1 MIDQVPASRSQVIGN
16 HKRRCFCV
24 FGRVIRVLTPAL
36 EAQRSEAR
44 QLLAEVRD
52 ALVRFDAAH
61 EDEVAM
67 ATSIGQLDE
76 LFLLVVVGEFNAGKS
91 AFINALVGQPALQ
104 EGVTPTTARIH
115 VLKYGDTLTRQSSD
129 GGIQIVQAPVDV
141 LREIHIVDTPGTNA
155 IIREHEQLTN
165 EFVPRSDLVLF
176 VTSADRPFTET
187 ERQFL
192 ETIRGWGKKIVVVI
206 NKADIFE
213 RESDLGEVVAFVRD
227 AARSLLG
234 RSPDVFPVSA
244 RLAQRAKAG
253 EPALWTASRFEALES
268 YLRNTLDEK
277 SRFRLKLAN
286 PLGVAQALAGRYATI
301 ASERLIL
308 LRDDL
313 FLLDQVERELAV
325 YRSDL
330 ARGFE
335 LRMSAVEK
343 VLIEMEGRGHRYFED
358 TMRIGRVVD
367 LLNRARMQKE
377 FEEQVVGDS
386 PRQIEQ
392 RVTELIDWLIDED
405 FRQWQAITARLAER
419 ERQHTSRRLG
429 APGIGTFHSDRS
441 GLVDSVGREAH
452 RVVDTYDKT
461 REAAAIADQA
471 RVAVATAA
479 AAGGAAVGLGTLVTI
494 AASTV
499 AADVTGIL
507 MASVLAA
514 IGFLVIP
521 ARRRRAKHELQEKV
535 TALRARLT
543 GALRAEFERAQQ
555 RSMLRMESAVAPY
568 ARFVRSEADRWTT
581 AQRELTSLR
590 DQTSTFLERLAEPTA
605 RGSDARIA

>member
-1 MIDQVPASRSQVIGN
+1 
-16 HKRRCFCV
+16 
-24 FGRVIRVLTPAL
+24 VIRVLPPEL

-44 QLLAEVRD
+44 QLLAQVRD
-52 ALVRFDAAH
+52 ALIRFGSAP

-67 ATSIGQLDE
+67 AASVAQLDE
-76 LFLLVVVGEFNAGKS
+76 LFLLVVVGEFNSGKS
-91 AFINALVGQPALQ
+91 AFINALIGQPVLQ
-104 EGVTPTTARIH
+104 EGVTPTTAKIH
-115 VLKYGDTLTRQSSD
+115 VLKYGDTLNRQTSD

-141 LREIHIVDTPGTNA
+141 LREIHVVDTPGTNA

-192 ETIRGWGKKIVVVI
+192 ETIRAWGKKIVVVI

-213 RESDLGEVVAFVRD
+213 RESDLDAVVAFVRD

-253 EPALWTASRFEALES
+253 EPAAWAASRFEALES
-268 YLRNTLDEK
+268 YLRNTLDEG

-301 ASERLIL
+301 AGERLTL

-313 FLLDQVERELAV
+313 SLLEQIERELAA

-343 VLIEMEGRGHRYFED
+343 VLLEMEGRGHRYFED

-377 FEEQVVGDS
+377 FEEQVVADS

-405 FRQWQAITARLAER
+405 FRQWQAISASLAER
-419 ERQHTSRRLG
+419 ERQHTSRKLG
-429 APGIGTFHSDRS
+429 APGIGSFHSDRS

-479 AAGGAAVGLGTLVTI
+479 AAGGAAVGLGTLVTV

-507 MASVLAA
+507 LASVLAA

-535 TALRARLT
+535 SALRARLAE
-543 GALRAEFERAQQ
+543 ALRAEFERAQQ
-555 RSMLRMESAVAPY
+555 RSVLRMESAVAPY
-568 ARFVRSEADRWTT
+568 GRFVRSEAERWTT

-590 DQTSTFLERLAEPTA
+590 DRTSTFLERLATVQSS
-605 RGSDARIA
+605 GARIA